1 MINKICYIKPLV
13 QAFLEHE
20 CQLAENCPFIC
31 SYVLSLVLHWQKK
44 KKKINLIELSKISQM
59 HHNKNVSMDTCY
71 TESIEKD

>member
-44 KKKINLIELSKISQM
+44 KKKNQP
-59 HHNKNVSMDTCY
+59 NWAV
-71 TESIEKD
+71 